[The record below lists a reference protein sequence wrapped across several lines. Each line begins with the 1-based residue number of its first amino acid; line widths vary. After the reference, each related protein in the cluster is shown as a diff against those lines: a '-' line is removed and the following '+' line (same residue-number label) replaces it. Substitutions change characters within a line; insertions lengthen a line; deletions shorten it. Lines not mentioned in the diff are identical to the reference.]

1 MIEAKEKKVAR
12 PRVSVVIPCYNTPSF
27 LGQAIDS
34 VRAQTYPDIEII
46 VVDDGSNDPETI
58 ASLDRLGSDVLL
70 IRQEN
75 RGLPAARNVGFVAAK
90 GDFILPLDAD
100 DWLEPTFVEKLVGLL
115 VQRPELAFT
124 FSYIRMRGEGY
135 GVLHKNYNF
144 FEQLFF
150 NQLPYCLMLR
160 KAAWQ
165 EAGGYDESMRKGYE
179 DWEFNIRLGC
189 LGFFGAVVPEPLFN
203 YRIAQSGMLLSTS
216 SKIHGELWEII
227 RKKHQKLYGI
237 ASLFRLWSVWR
248 RQPSTYPLWLY
259 PMWLIVAK
267 LLPRKAFAS
276 IFSFL
281 RRHSHG
287 RRVTAA
293 YVKNSDV

>member
-1 MIEAKEKKVAR
+1 MIGVKAKKVAQES
-12 PRVSVVIPCYNTPSF
+12 VSVVIPCYNTHSF

-34 VRAQTYPDIEII
+34 VRAQTFSNIEII
-46 VVDDGSNDPETI
+46 VVDDGSTDPGTI
-58 ASLDRLGSDVLL
+58 AFFDRLGSDVLL

-90 GDFILPLDAD
+90 GDFVLPLDAD

-115 VQRPELAFT
+115 VQRPELAFA
-124 FSYIRMRGEGY
+124 FSYIHMKGEGQ
-135 GVLHKNYNF
+135 GVLHKGYNF
-144 FEQLFF
+144 FEQLFL

-160 KAAWQ
+160 KAVWKK
-165 EAGGYDESMRKGYE
+165 AGGYDESMRRGYE

-216 SKIHGELWEII
+216 SKIHGELWETI
-227 RKKHQKLYGI
+227 RCKHQEIYGI
-237 ASLFRLWSVWR
+237 DSLFRLWRVWR
-248 RQPSTYPLWLY
+248 SQSSTYPLWLY
-259 PMWLIVAK
+259 PLWLAVTK

-276 IFSFL
+276 MFRFL

-293 YVKNSDV
+293 YVKNFDV